1 MSDLNRTTTPATF
14 RGLLKET
21 ASLSLDGGKTWTSI
35 SDHERGVLV
44 SATDAAAVEVER
56 MRRGAK

>member
-1 MSDLNRTTTPATF
+1 MSDPKSTTPATF

-35 SDHERGVLV
+35 SDHERGVV
-44 SATDAAAVEVER
+44 ISATDMATVEIDR
-56 MRRGAK
+56 MRRGGE

>member
-1 MSDLNRTTTPATF
+1 MSDPKSTTPATF

-35 SDHERGVLV
+35 SDHERGVLI
-44 SATDAAAVEVER
+44 SATDAASVEFDR
-56 MRRGAK
+56 IKRGGK